1 MATIDKKAIRA
12 RFAEFW
18 PALANVKLK
27 TTRAPSMGPAI
38 VDHGVSI
45 LRTTVYMLGKHGFT
59 GEIVPIRADVNR
71 WAEIDPLIWDNQ
83 CGNVLFNLVVIE
95 VELHDNF
102 TDSHSLDHYLR
113 PLYGSFTKYSQP

>member
-38 VDHGVSI
+38 VDRGVST

-95 VELHDNF
+95 VE
-102 TDSHSLDHYLR
+102 
-113 PLYGSFTKYSQP
+113 